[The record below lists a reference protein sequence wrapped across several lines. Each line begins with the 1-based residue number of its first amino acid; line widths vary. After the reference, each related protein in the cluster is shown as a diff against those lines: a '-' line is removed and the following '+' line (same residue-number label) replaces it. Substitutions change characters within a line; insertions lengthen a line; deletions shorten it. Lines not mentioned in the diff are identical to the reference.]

1 MTTANGRGSIHK
13 EHLVPEISVTGTI
26 GGKEFALSTGKL
38 AGQADGAV
46 VARLGGTEM
55 LVTATAKQVATR
67 RRRLL
72 PTHRGLRGA
81 DVRRGQDPR
90 LVLPS

>member
-1 MTTANGRGSIHK
+1 MTTANGLAPNDK

-26 GGKEFALSTGKL
+26 GGKEFVLSTGKL

-55 LVTATAKQVATR
+55 LVTATANKKMREGIDFFPLTVDFEE
-67 RRRLL
+67 RL
-72 PTHRGLRGA
+72 
-81 DVRRGQDPR
+81 DVTCRP
-90 LVLPS
+90 